1 VSRGSDQGDDFVRPA
16 IDPPHSIEFPLRIS
30 FRAAAF
36 AAAALSFCAV
46 AGLAGPSI
54 ASEADTAPT
63 VSYAQHA
70 VSTLTAEN
78 LGLNDLQDPVAAIP
92 DPASA
97 LPIATHAM
105 APALPAP
112 VPPLEEPG
120 AAEGRTLSEL
130 VDQHAGSEAPD
141 AETDCLARAVYY
153 ESKGEPLTGQL
164 TVAEVIINRS
174 RSGRFPS
181 TLCGVVRQP
190 GQFSFVRR
198 GHIPAP
204 PAGSRDWRIAVAI
217 ARIATEDLADG
228 AAPRALFFHARRVNP
243 GWRLTRVA
251 TVGNHVFYR

>member
-1 VSRGSDQGDDFVRPA
+1 
-16 IDPPHSIEFPLRIS
+16 LRIS
-30 FRAAAF
+30 FRAAAL
-36 AAAALSFCAV
+36 AAAALSFCAT

-54 ASEADTAPT
+54 ASEAASAPT
-63 VSYAQHA
+63 VSYAEHA
-70 VSTLTAEN
+70 ASTLTAEN
-78 LGLNDLQDPVAAIP
+78 LGLNDLQDPEEAIQ
-92 DPASA
+92 DSASA
-97 LPIATHAM
+97 VPIATHAM

-112 VPPLEEPG
+112 APAVEAPQP
-120 AAEGRTLSEL
+120 AERRTLSEM
-130 VDQHAGSEAPD
+130 VDDYAASDTPD

-153 ESKGEPLTGQL
+153 EAKGEPLTGQL

-204 PAGSRDWRIAVAI
+204 PVGSRDWRIAVAI

-243 GWRLTRVA
+243 RWRLTRVA